1 MPHDDGNTEPFVV
14 SAFYLFAR
22 IESPETLRKTLLR
35 LVGRFNILGTMLV
48 APEGINGTVA
58 GSRWETDQLFDAIRE
73 DPSLRAVQ
81 TKESY
86 CTEAPFLR
94 AKVKLK
100 KEIVTMGQP
109 DLDPV
114 NRAGTYVAAED
125 WNALIQ
131 DPSVILIDTRNDYEV
146 EVGTFQGALNPE
158 TQSFRDFPNYAA
170 RTLPVNKDQKIA
182 MFCTGGIRCE
192 KSTAYLKSQGYSEVY
207 HLEGG
212 ILKYLET
219 VPEKDSLWHGAC
231 FVFDERVAVD
241 HALQPAG
248 YTQCHACR
256 RPLTDADLN
265 LASYTPGLSCRH
277 CIGQLTSVQQARF
290 AEREKQVQLAKARGD
305 NHIGDAAR
313 KDQQKRKAQKTAL
326 KQSQSV
332 QPGTQNPQSE

>member
-1 MPHDDGNTEPFVV
+1 MPHDASNAEPFVV

-58 GSRWETDQLFDAIRE
+58 GARRETDQLFDAIRE
-73 DPSLRAVQ
+73 DPRLRNLQ

-86 CTEAPFLR
+86 CAGAPFLR

-109 DLDPV
+109 DLDPAHD
-114 NRAGTYVAAED
+114 AGKYVAAED

-131 DPSVILIDTRNDYEV
+131 DPSVMLIDTRNDYEV

-158 TQSFRDFPNYAA
+158 TQSFRDFPDYAA
-170 RTLPVNKDQKIA
+170 RTLPANKDQKIA

-219 VPEKDSLWHGAC
+219 VPEAASLWQGAC

-241 HALQPAG
+241 HDLQPAG
-248 YTQCHACR
+248 YAQCHACR
-256 RPLTDADLN
+256 RPLTEDDLM
-265 LASYTPGLSCRH
+265 LASYTKGLSCRH
-277 CIGQLTSVQQARF
+277 CIGQLTSDQQARF

-305 NHIGDAAR
+305 AHIGDAAR
-313 KDQQKRKAQKTAL
+313 KDQEKRKARKIAIKL
-326 KQSQSV
+326 AQSAQHR
-332 QPGTQNPQSE
+332 PQNDLSE

>member
-1 MPHDDGNTEPFVV
+1 MPHDTDTSEPFVI

-35 LVGRFNILGTMLV
+35 LVGRFNILGTILV

-58 GSRWETDQLFDAIRE
+58 GARRETDQLFDAIRE
-73 DPSLRAVQ
+73 DPRLCKLQ

-86 CTEAPFLR
+86 CAEAPFLR

-109 DLDPV
+109 DLDPAHD
-114 NRAGTYVAAED
+114 AGTYIAAED

-131 DPSVILIDTRNDYEV
+131 DPSVMLIDTRNDYEV
-146 EVGTFQGALNPE
+146 EVGTFQGALNPK
-158 TQSFRDFPNYAA
+158 TQSFRDFPDYAA
-170 RTLPVNKDQKIA
+170 RTLPANKDQKIA

-219 VPEKDSLWHGAC
+219 VPESESLWEGAC

-241 HALQPAG
+241 HRLQPAG
-248 YTQCHACR
+248 YIQCHACR
-256 RPLTDADLN
+256 RPLTEADLM
-265 LASYTPGLSCRH
+265 LASYAPGLSCRH
-277 CIGQLTSVQQARF
+277 CIDQLTSDQQTRF
-290 AEREKQVQLAKARGD
+290 AEREKQVRLAKARGD
-305 NHIGDAAR
+305 AHIGDAAR
-313 KDQQKRKAQKTAL
+313 KDQEKRKALKVAL
-326 KQSQSV
+326 KQSQSA
-332 QPGTQNPQSE
+332 QPGKRRRPSA

>member
-1 MPHDDGNTEPFVV
+1 MPHDTGDAEHYVV
-14 SAFYLFAR
+14 SAFYIFAR

-35 LVGRFNILGTMLV
+35 LVGRFNILGTILV

-58 GSRWETDQLFDAIRE
+58 GFRDQTDQLFAAIRE
-73 DPSLRAVQ
+73 DPRLSNLQ
-81 TKESY
+81 TKES
-86 CTEAPFLR
+86 CCAEAPFLR

-114 NRAGTYVAAED
+114 NQAGTYVAPED

-131 DPSVILIDTRNDYEV
+131 DPSVMLIDTRNDYEV

-158 TQSFRDFPNYAA
+158 TQSFSDFPDYAA
-170 RTLPVNKDQKIA
+170 RTLPENKAQKIA

-192 KSTAYLKSQGYSEVY
+192 KSTAYLKSQGYAEVY

-219 VPEKDSLWHGAC
+219 VPKTESLWQGAC

-241 HALQPAG
+241 HQLQPAG
-248 YTQCHACR
+248 YVQCHACR
-256 RPLTDADLN
+256 RPLTDADLT
-265 LASYTPGLSCRH
+265 LASYKRGLSCRH
-277 CIGQLTSVQQARF
+277 CIGQLTPHQQARF
-290 AEREKQVQLAKARGD
+290 AEREKQVHLAKARGD
-305 NHIGDAAR
+305 AHIGDAAR
-313 KDQQKRKAQKTAL
+313 KDQQNRKARKVAL
-326 KQSQSV
+326 KASQSA
-332 QPGTQNPQSE
+332 QPARSRTP

>member
-1 MPHDDGNTEPFVV
+1 MPHDASNAEPFVV

-58 GSRWETDQLFDAIRE
+58 GARRETDQLFDAIRE
-73 DPSLRAVQ
+73 DPRLRNLQ

-86 CTEAPFLR
+86 CAEAPFLR

-109 DLDPV
+109 DLDPAHA
-114 NRAGTYVAAED
+114 AGKYVAAED

-131 DPSVILIDTRNDYEV
+131 DPSVMLIDTRNDYEV

-158 TQSFRDFPNYAA
+158 TQSFRDFPEYAA
-170 RTLPVNKDQKIA
+170 RTLPANKGQKIA

-219 VPEKDSLWHGAC
+219 VPEAASLWQGAC

-241 HALQPAG
+241 HDLQPAG
-248 YTQCHACR
+248 YAQCHACR
-256 RPLTDADLN
+256 RPLTEDDLM
-265 LASYTPGLSCRH
+265 LASYTKGLSCRH
-277 CIGQLTSVQQARF
+277 CIGQLTSDQQARF

-305 NHIGDAAR
+305 AHIGDAAR
-313 KDQQKRKAQKTAL
+313 KDQEKRKARKIAIKL
-326 KQSQSV
+326 AQSAQHR
-332 QPGTQNPQSE
+332 PQNDLSE

>member
-1 MPHDDGNTEPFVV
+1 MPHDAGDAEPFVV

-22 IESPETLRKTLLR
+22 IESPEALRKTLLR

-58 GSRWETDQLFDAIRE
+58 GARRETDQLFDAIRE
-73 DPSLRAVQ
+73 DPRLRNLQ

-86 CTEAPFLR
+86 CAEAPFLR

-114 NRAGTYVAAED
+114 HDAGKYVAPED

-131 DPSVILIDTRNDYEV
+131 DPSVMLIDTRNDYEV

-158 TQSFRDFPNYAA
+158 TQSFRDFPDYAA
-170 RTLPVNKDQKIA
+170 RTLPANKDQKIA

-192 KSTAYLKSQGYSEVY
+192 KSTAYLKSQGYAEVY
-207 HLEGG
+207 HLDGG

-219 VPEKDSLWHGAC
+219 VPKAESLWQGAC

-241 HALQPAG
+241 HDLQPAG

-256 RPLTDADLN
+256 RPLTDADLT
-265 LASYTPGLSCRH
+265 LASYTQGLSCRY
-277 CIGQLTSVQQARF
+277 CIGQLTPDQQARF

-305 NHIGDAAR
+305 AHIGDAAR
-313 KDQQKRKAQKTAL
+313 KDQERRKARKVAR
-326 KQSQSV
+326 KHAQSTP
-332 QPGTQNPQSE
+332 PGAQNDLPE